1 MTRPKILAACAELP
15 WPIDSGHK
23 LVSLN
28 DLRYLSESFDIDAL
42 NLLPSRVSD
51 EELQVAL
58 DALRE
63 LLPAVQFHE
72 PVRHDISGAH
82 SVFAKGIQLLRSFA
96 AGIPYIIS
104 KYRNREYSDR
114 VRDLITQ
121 NKYSAIFVESTP
133 LSFLFADVPEI
144 FSNDLPVIFR
154 AHDMLSETIVKFGAG
169 ERTRI
174 SSIVARIEAKRTR
187 KFEEHVWHLST
198 IIAPVT
204 QRLTTLIGDNLGDNN
219 RSKMLYLPVV
229 TEMKQ
234 LADSLCNSGSGL
246 VLYVGTVHYPPNLQ
260 GLRWFLDHVWPDVIK
275 LRPDAR
281 FRVIGKGGH
290 LLAKTDISVEIL
302 DYVENLD
309 AHYSEADALIVPLFS
324 GSGIRLKILESFA
337 RGIPVISTT
346 EGYLGLDVTPGEE
359 LLAADEPSLFANEI
373 IKVLGSSEERTRLR
387 KNSMQFI
394 QCYHGV
400 EGMRGAIKH
409 IGQRLLLPIVK
420 DTAMEGGKRV

>member
-1 MTRPKILAACAELP
+1 
-15 WPIDSGHK
+15 
-23 LVSLN
+23 
-28 DLRYLSESFDIDAL
+28 
-42 NLLPSRVSD
+42 
-51 EELQVAL
+51 
-58 DALRE
+58 
-63 LLPAVQFHE
+63 
-72 PVRHDISGAH
+72 
-82 SVFAKGIQLLRSFA
+82 
-96 AGIPYIIS
+96 
-104 KYRNREYSDR
+104 
-114 VRDLITQ
+114 
-121 NKYSAIFVESTP
+121 
-133 LSFLFADVPEI
+133 
-144 FSNDLPVIFR
+144 
-154 AHDMLSETIVKFGAG
+154 
-169 ERTRI
+169 
-174 SSIVARIEAKRTR
+174 
-187 KFEEHVWHLST
+187 
-198 IIAPVT
+198 
-204 QRLTTLIGDNLGDNN
+204 
-219 RSKMLYLPVV
+219 
-229 TEMKQ
+229 
-234 LADSLCNSGSGL
+234 
-246 VLYVGTVHYPPNLQ
+246 
-260 GLRWFLDHVWPDVIK
+260 LRWFLDHVWPDVIK